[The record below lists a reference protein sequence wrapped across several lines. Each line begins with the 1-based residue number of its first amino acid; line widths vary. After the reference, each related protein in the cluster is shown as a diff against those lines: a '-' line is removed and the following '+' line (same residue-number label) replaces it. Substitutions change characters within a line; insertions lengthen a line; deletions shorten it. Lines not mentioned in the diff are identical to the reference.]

1 MPPRAVRGGVP
12 FPRSRPVDSL
22 SITALDCTSLDLA
35 LNLCVQD
42 GDLAGL
48 RAPVPPIGWI
58 PYRVSARAWLHRAAH
73 AGAPEALRLGDRLD
87 LRAADAVACAR
98 CSQPLVLRDAAALAE
113 SGGPQP
119 DLLWA
124 LLTDPRRYVRHLG
137 LALGKCWVLAACS
150 GSFAKQSSHAET

>member
-1 MPPRAVRGGVP
+1 M
-12 FPRSRPVDSL
+12 DSL
-22 SITALDCTSLDLA
+22 SITALDCASLDLA

-42 GDLAGL
+42 GDLASL
-48 RAPVPPIGWI
+48 RAPVPSSGWI

-87 LRAADAVACAR
+87 LRAADAVVGAR

-113 SGGPQP
+113 AGGPQP

-137 LALGKCWVLAACS
+137 LALGKGWVLAACA
-150 GSFAKQSSHAET
+150 GSSATQSTHAET